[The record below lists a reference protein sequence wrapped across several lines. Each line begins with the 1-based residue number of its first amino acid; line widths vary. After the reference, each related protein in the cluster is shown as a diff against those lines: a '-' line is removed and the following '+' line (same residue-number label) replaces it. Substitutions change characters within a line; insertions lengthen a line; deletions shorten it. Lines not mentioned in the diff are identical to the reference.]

1 MEHTRVLLEQT
12 LIIYTALFN
21 FCFFYYAKYYFPIIK
36 IGTLWSSKIIV
47 WFYDLFKNY
56 LELLKAVLKYYHTLL
71 MLELSQL
78 NIDSSW
84 EFIQNIYSN
93 NWLSFQY
100 ALLFYVSVICNG
112 TLTTLLW
119 TVQGCVTRLNFIL
132 TPDSGRGFVTKILRK
147 FAMVTWTLKY
157 WLFLVLLFNKP
168 LNLYNFL
175 IPWLSPSTKGRGC
188 HARPDNTHNH
198 PT

>member
-1 MEHTRVLLEQT
+1 
-12 LIIYTALFN
+12 
-21 FCFFYYAKYYFPIIK
+21 
-36 IGTLWSSKIIV
+36 
-47 WFYDLFKNY
+47 
-56 LELLKAVLKYYHTLL
+56 

-84 EFIQNIYSN
+84 EFIQNIYPN

-132 TPDSGRGFVTKILRK
+132 TPDSARGFVTKILRK

-157 WLFLVLLFNKP
+157 
-168 LNLYNFL
+168 
-175 IPWLSPSTKGRGC
+175 
-188 HARPDNTHNH
+188 
-198 PT
+198 